1 LYSRK
6 SAIREG
12 ASGRQRLVD
21 PYPETV
27 VLGFLYE
34 YASYRLI
41 ELMRH
46 RPLLLI
52 SSVAL
57 SACNSILFGGDAE
70 KRVAGTY
77 ILESVDGTPLP
88 APVAPQ
94 QGCPRTVRKVAI
106 FSLSAAGP
114 DTRPS
119 YGWEIKID
127 ADCQPVPAGVFQGA
141 DDVGNWNAESTQLSF
156 RSWVGLGSYTASVEK
171 SSGGSPSAITL
182 SYLGNSYRFRRMD
195 DPTGVVFVKVFD
207 QFGQP
212 VEGVILH
219 FTFRY
224 GLEGGGTIGPAL
236 EFGTSGP
243 VGECTI
249 KMTPPPGYEV
259 PASQPN
265 PFTVTVVEGAINVQ
279 ATLTKL

>member
-1 LYSRK
+1 
-6 SAIREG
+6 
-12 ASGRQRLVD
+12 
-21 PYPETV
+21 
-27 VLGFLYE
+27 
-34 YASYRLI
+34 
-41 ELMRH
+41 MRY
-46 RPLLLI
+46 RPLVLV
-52 SSVAL
+52 STAAL
-57 SACNSILFGGDAE
+57 SACNIILFGGDAE

-94 QGCPRTVRKVAI
+94 QGCPRTVRKVAV
-106 FSLSAAGP
+106 FSLSAGGSDSRA
-114 DTRPS
+114 S
-119 YGWEIKID
+119 YDWEIKID

-141 DDVGNWNAESTQLSF
+141 DDVGNWNAESTKLSF
-156 RSWVGLGSYTASVEK
+156 RSWVGQGAYTASVEE
-171 SSGGSPSAITL
+171 SSGKPSAITL
-182 SYLGNSYRFRRMD
+182 SYLGNAYRFRRMD
-195 DPTGVVFVKVFD
+195 DPTGVVFIKVFD

-236 EFGTSGP
+236 EFGTRGP
-243 VGECTI
+243 VGECAI
-249 KMTPPPGYEV
+249 MMTPPPGYEV

-265 PFTVTVVEGAINVQ
+265 PFTVTLVEGPAINVQ

>member
-1 LYSRK
+1 
-6 SAIREG
+6 
-12 ASGRQRLVD
+12 
-21 PYPETV
+21 
-27 VLGFLYE
+27 
-34 YASYRLI
+34 
-41 ELMRH
+41 MRY
-46 RPLLLI
+46 RPLVLV
-52 SSVAL
+52 STAAL
-57 SACNSILFGGDAE
+57 SACSSIFGGDDAE
-70 KRVAGTY
+70 RRVAGTY

-106 FSLSAAGP
+106 FSLSAAGS

-156 RSWVGLGSYTASVEK
+156 RSWVGLDSYTASVDE
-171 SSGGSPSAITL
+171 SSGRPSAITL

-195 DPTGVVFVKVFD
+195 DPIGVVFVKVFD

-236 EFGTSGP
+236 EYGTGGP

-249 KMTPPPGYEV
+249 KMTPPEGYAV

-265 PFTVTVVEGAINVQ
+265 PFTVILVEGPAIHVQ

>member
-1 LYSRK
+1 
-6 SAIREG
+6 
-12 ASGRQRLVD
+12 
-21 PYPETV
+21 
-27 VLGFLYE
+27 
-34 YASYRLI
+34 
-41 ELMRH
+41 MRY
-46 RPLLLI
+46 RPLVL
-52 SSVAL
+52 VATAAL
-57 SACNSILFGGDAE
+57 SACSSILGGDDAE
-70 KRVAGTY
+70 KRFAGFY
-77 ILESVDGTPLP
+77 ILASVDGTALP

-94 QGCPRTVRKVAI
+94 QGCPRTVRKVAT

-114 DTRPS
+114 DVRPM
-119 YGWEIKID
+119 YDWEIRVD

-141 DDVGNWNAESTQLSF
+141 NDVGFWNAQSTQLSF
-156 RSWVGLGSYTASVEK
+156 RSIVGEGAYSASVEEN
-171 SSGGSPSAITL
+171 SGSPPTITL
-182 SYLGNSYRFRRMD
+182 LYLGNSYRFRRMD

-212 VEGVILH
+212 VEGVVLH

-243 VGECTI
+243 VGECAIT
-249 KMTPPPGYEV
+249 MTPPPGYEV

>member
-1 LYSRK
+1 
-6 SAIREG
+6 
-12 ASGRQRLVD
+12 
-21 PYPETV
+21 
-27 VLGFLYE
+27 
-34 YASYRLI
+34 
-41 ELMRH
+41 MRY
-46 RPLLLI
+46 RPLVLV
-52 SSVAL
+52 STAAL

-77 ILESVDGTPLP
+77 ILESVDGVTLP

-94 QGCPRTVRKVAI
+94 EGCNRTVRRVAT

-114 DTRPS
+114 DVQPM
-119 YGWEIKID
+119 YDWEIKID

-141 DDVGNWNAESTQLSF
+141 DDVGLWSAESTHLSF
-156 RSWVGLGSYTASVEK
+156 RSMKGQGAYTASVEE
-171 SSGGSPSAITL
+171 SSGKPSAITL

-195 DPTGVVFVKVFD
+195 DPIGVVFIKVFD

-219 FTFRY
+219 FTFLY

-236 EFGTSGP
+236 EYGTSGP

-249 KMTPPPGYEV
+249 KMTPPEGYEV
-259 PASQPN
+259 PATQPN
-265 PFTVTVVEGAINVQ
+265 PFTVTLVQGPAIHVQ

>member
-1 LYSRK
+1 MRYRP
-6 SAIREG
+6 IV
-12 ASGRQRLVD
+12 LVS
-21 PYPETV
+21 T
-27 VLGFLYE
+27 
-34 YASYRLI
+34 A
-41 ELMRH
+41 
-46 RPLLLI
+46 
-52 SSVAL
+52 AL
-57 SACNSILFGGDAE
+57 SACSSILGGDDAE
-70 KRVAGTY
+70 KRFAGFY
-77 ILESVDGTPLP
+77 ILESVDGTALP

-94 QGCPRTVRKVAI
+94 QGCPRTVRKVAT

-114 DTRPS
+114 DVRAM
-119 YGWEIKID
+119 YDWEIRVD

-141 DDVGNWNAESTQLSF
+141 DDVGNWNAQSTQLSF
-156 RSWVGLGSYTASVEK
+156 TSLVGQGAYTASVEENA
-171 SSGGSPSAITL
+171 GSPPAIIL

-212 VEGVILH
+212 VEGVVLH
-219 FTFRY
+219 FAFRY

-243 VGECTI
+243 VGDCAI
-249 KMTPPPGYEV
+249 MMTPPSGYEV

-265 PFTVTVVEGAINVQ
+265 PFTVTVIEGAIHVQ